1 MIKKKQVFGQYVYN
15 KDLYLISL
23 FFLVKITFQKFY
35 LTTTKKRKK
44 GVKSCVLLKTFRIA
58 SILC

>member
-23 FFLVKITFQKFY
+23 FFSKNHFSKI
-35 LTTTKKRKK
+35 LLDNNKKRKK